1 MFQKFLNLSRVH
13 KRLISVFADTVVLL
27 FALWAAFSL
36 RLEQRY
42 WMPDRDQLIVFGL
55 TVLFTIA
62 VFVKLGLYRA
72 VIRYLSDRAFVTV
85 ITGVFVSAI
94 TLILLGYWLEVMVP
108 RSVPIIY
115 GALAFIF
122 VSGTRMTVRML
133 VNRPK
138 HRNKEFVG
146 IVGAGETGL
155 QLANALDQ
163 GTEYHPSAFISL
175 LKANHRAL
183 VNGIPVYDISHI
195 ERVVKDHRIKRLLL
209 ALDADSGIDRK
220 RLLRR
225 LEPLAIP
232 VQTVPSM
239 SELVAGQARIN
250 DIRDLEIEDLLGR
263 DPVQPDNAQVA
274 ESLYNRSVLV
284 TGAGGSIGSELCRQI
299 IRHRPSRLVLFEQ
312 SEFSLYAIEREL
324 QALNRIE
331 ALGVEIK
338 PLLGSVT
345 HRRRCESVMRS
356 FGIETVYHAAA
367 YKHVPLVEHNVIEG
381 VQNNVFGTFHVAEAA
396 IAAGVRRFVLISTDK
411 AVRPTNVMGASKRM
425 AELVLQGLA
434 QRQSDT
440 IFSMVRFG
448 NVLGSSGSVVPLF
461 RDQIRDGG
469 PVTVTHPDII
479 RYFMTIPEASQL
491 VLQAGSMGQGGEVF
505 VLDMGE
511 PVKIADLARKMIH
524 LMGLT
529 EKTDDDPGGDIEVV
543 FNGLRPGEKLY
554 EELLIGDNPQGTSHP
569 RIMMAREVSM
579 SPEDLEETLN
589 KLLIAS
595 QEFNCDRVVE
605 ILTKAPTGFSPTGR
619 VADLVWQV
627 GNSEQREPLA
637 LDSKLDDIVSE
648 PRHDEDLSQPEPT
661 DQRDPGQKTLY
672 SVTEGLT
679 TQEMGETARDKGKMS
694 RSQLE

>member
-1 MFQKFLNLSRVH
+1 MFQRFLNLSRVH
-13 KRLISVFADTVVLL
+13 KRLISVFADVAVLF

-36 RLEQRY
+36 RLDQQF
-42 WMPDRDQLIVFGL
+42 WVPDRGQLIVSGL
-55 TVLFTIA
+55 TVAITIA

-72 VIRYLSDRAFVTV
+72 VIRYLSDRAFITV

-94 TLILLGYWLEVMVP
+94 TLILLGYWLEVLVP

-138 HRNKEFVG
+138 HNNKQYVG

-163 GTEYHPSAFISL
+163 GTEYHPCAFISL

-220 RLLRR
+220 RLLKR

-232 VQTVPSM
+232 VQTVPTM

-274 ESLYNRSVLV
+274 ASLYNRSVLV

-299 IRHRPSRLVLFEQ
+299 IRHRPARLVLFEQ

-324 QALNRIE
+324 QALNSIE
-331 ALGVEIK
+331 GLGVEIN

-345 HRRRCESVMRS
+345 HRRRCETVMRS

-396 IAAGVRRFVLISTDK
+396 IAAGVQRFVLISTDK

-434 QRQSDT
+434 QRQSGT

-511 PVKIADLARKMIH
+511 PVKIADLARKMVH
-524 LMGLT
+524 LMGLV
-529 EKTDDDPGGDIEVV
+529 EKTDDRPDGDVEIV
-543 FNGLRPGEKLY
+543 FSGLRPGEKLY
-554 EELLIGDNPQGTSHP
+554 EELLIGDNPQGTAHP
-569 RIMMAREVSM
+569 RIMMAREASM
-579 SPEDLEETLN
+579 PWDEVEQTLN
-589 KLLIAS
+589 GLIRAS
-595 QEFNCDRVVE
+595 HEFDCQGIVD
-605 ILTKAPTGFSPTGR
+605 ILKNAPTGFSPNGS
-619 VADLVWQV
+619 VADLVWCNGAKDV
-627 GNSEQREPLA
+627 IPFKVEKVR
-637 LDSKLDDIVSE
+637 
-648 PRHDEDLSQPEPT
+648 
-661 DQRDPGQKTLY
+661 
-672 SVTEGLT
+672 
-679 TQEMGETARDKGKMS
+679 
-694 RSQLE
+694 QLHQ

>member
-1 MFQKFLNLSRVH
+1 MFERFLNLSRFH
-13 KRLISVFADTVVLL
+13 KRLVSVFVDVLAL
-27 FALWAAFSL
+27 FFALWAAFSL
-36 RLEQRY
+36 RL
-42 WMPDRDQLIVFGL
+42 DQQFWVPNQGQLVVCGL
-55 TVLFTIA
+55 TVVCTIV

-72 VIRYLSDRAFVTV
+72 VVRYLSDRAFLTV
-85 ITGVFVSAI
+85 ISGVFISAI
-94 TLILLGYWLEVMVP
+94 TLILLGYWLEIQVP

-133 VNRPK
+133 VHRPK
-138 HRNKEFVG
+138 NRNKQFVA

-155 QLANALDQ
+155 QLANALEQ
-163 GTEYHPSAFISL
+163 GTEYHPCAFITL
-175 LKANHRAL
+175 RKGNHRAL

-195 ERVVKDHRIKRLLL
+195 ERAVKEHRIKRLLL
-209 ALDADSGIDRK
+209 ALDANSGIDRK
-220 RLLRR
+220 RLLKK

-232 VQTVPSM
+232 VQTVPTM

-250 DIRDLEIEDLLGR
+250 DVRDLEIEDLLGR

-274 ESLYNRSVLV
+274 RSLYDGAVMV

-299 IRHRPSRLVLFEQ
+299 IQHRPSKLVLFEQ
-312 SEFSLYAIEREL
+312 SEYSLYAIEREL
-324 QALNRIE
+324 QAINRIE
-331 ALGVEIK
+331 GLSVEIHA
-338 PLLGSVT
+338 LLGSVT
-345 HRRRCESVMRS
+345 HRRRCEIAMRS

-396 IAAGVRRFVLISTDK
+396 IAAGVKRFVLISTDK

-511 PVKIADLARKMIH
+511 PVKIADLARKMVH
-524 LMGLT
+524 LMGLV
-529 EKTDDDPGGDIEVV
+529 EKTDDRPDGDVEIV
-543 FNGLRPGEKLY
+543 FSGLRPGEKLY
-554 EELLIGDNPQGTSHP
+554 EELLIGDNPQGTAHP
-569 RIMMAREVSM
+569 RIMMAREASM
-579 SPEDLEETLN
+579 PWEEVEQTLN
-589 KLLIAS
+589 GLIRAS
-595 QEFNCDRVVE
+595 HEFDCQGIVD
-605 ILTKAPTGFSPTGR
+605 ILKNAPTGFAPNGN
-619 VADLVWQV
+619 VADLVWCNGAKDVIPFQV
-627 GNSEQREPLA
+627 
-637 LDSKLDDIVSE
+637 
-648 PRHDEDLSQPEPT
+648 
-661 DQRDPGQKTLY
+661 
-672 SVTEGLT
+672 
-679 TQEMGETARDKGKMS
+679 DKV
-694 RSQLE
+694 RQLHQ

>member
-1 MFQKFLNLSRVH
+1 MFEKFLNLSRVH
-13 KRLISVFADTVVLL
+13 KRIVSVCADVVVLF

-36 RLEQRY
+36 RLEQQF
-42 WMPDRDQLIVFGL
+42 WLPNQGQVIVSAL
-55 TVLFTIA
+55 TVVFTIA

-72 VIRYLSDRAFVTV
+72 VIRYLSDRAFITV
-85 ITGVFVSAI
+85 ITGVVISAI
-94 TLILLGYWLEVMVP
+94 TLILLGYWLEVLVP

-133 VNRPK
+133 VNRPR
-138 HRNKEFVG
+138 HRNKQFVA

-163 GTEYHPSAFISL
+163 GTEYHPAAFISL

-183 VNGIPVYDISHI
+183 INGIPAYDISHV
-195 ERVVKDHRIKRLLL
+195 ERVVAEHRIKRLLL

-220 RLLRR
+220 RLLKR
-225 LEPLAIP
+225 LESLSIP
-232 VQTVPSM
+232 VQTVPTM

-274 ESLYNRSVLV
+274 ASLYNKVILV

-299 IRHRPSRLVLFEQ
+299 ILHRPSKLVLFEQ

-331 ALGVEIK
+331 GLGVEVHA
-338 PLLGSVT
+338 LLGSVS

-367 YKHVPLVEHNVIEG
+367 YKHVPLVEHNIIEG
-381 VQNNVFGTFHVAEAA
+381 VQNNVFGTLHVAEAA
-396 IAAGVRRFVLISTDK
+396 IASGVKRFVLVSTDK

-434 QRQSDT
+434 HRQSET
-440 IFSMVRFG
+440 VFSMVRFG

-511 PVKIADLARKMIH
+511 PVKIADLARKMVH
-524 LMGLT
+524 LMGMS
-529 EKTDDDPGGDIEVV
+529 EKTGDQPDGDIEIV
-543 FNGLRPGEKLY
+543 FSGLRPGEKLY

-569 RIMMAREVSM
+569 RIMMAKEVSM
-579 SPEDLEETLN
+579 PWSEVEQTLTR
-589 KLLIAS
+589 LMQAS
-595 QEFNCDRVVE
+595 HNFDCQEMVE
-605 ILTKAPTGFSPTGR
+605 ILKAAPTGFAPNGG
-619 VADLVWQV
+619 VEDLVWCNGV
-627 GNSEQREPLA
+627 RTLDGPAESSDNVRRLPLA
-637 LDSKLDDIVSE
+637 
-648 PRHDEDLSQPEPT
+648 
-661 DQRDPGQKTLY
+661 
-672 SVTEGLT
+672 
-679 TQEMGETARDKGKMS
+679 
-694 RSQLE
+694 

>member
-1 MFQKFLNLSRVH
+1 MFQRFLNLSRVH
-13 KRLISVFADTVVLL
+13 KRLISVFADVAVLF

-36 RLEQRY
+36 RLDQQF
-42 WMPDRDQLIVFGL
+42 WVPDRGQLIVSGL
-55 TVLFTIA
+55 TVAITIA

-72 VIRYLSDRAFVTV
+72 VIRYLSDRAFITV

-94 TLILLGYWLEVMVP
+94 TLILLGYWLEVLVP

-138 HRNKEFVG
+138 NRNKQYVG

-163 GTEYHPSAFISL
+163 GTEYHPCAFISL

-220 RLLRR
+220 RLLKR

-232 VQTVPSM
+232 VQTVPTM

-274 ESLYNRSVLV
+274 ASLYNRSVLV

-299 IRHRPSRLVLFEQ
+299 IRHRPARLVLFEQ

-324 QALNRIE
+324 QALNSIE
-331 ALGVEIK
+331 GLGVEIN

-345 HRRRCESVMRS
+345 HRRRCETVMRS

-396 IAAGVRRFVLISTDK
+396 IAAGVQRFVLISTDK

-434 QRQSDT
+434 QRQSGT

-524 LMGLT
+524 LMGLL
-529 EKTDDDPGGDIEVV
+529 EKTDDRPDGDIEIV
-543 FNGLRPGEKLY
+543 FSGLRPGEKLY
-554 EELLIGDNPQGTSHP
+554 EELLIGDNPQGTAHP
-569 RIMMAREVSM
+569 RIMMAREASM
-579 SPEDLEETLN
+579 PWEEVEQTLN
-589 KLLIAS
+589 GLIRAS
-595 QEFNCDRVVE
+595 HEFDCQGIVD
-605 ILTKAPTGFSPTGR
+605 ILKNAPTGFSPNGS
-619 VADLVWQV
+619 VADLVWCNGAKDVIPFQV
-627 GNSEQREPLA
+627 EKVR
-637 LDSKLDDIVSE
+637 
-648 PRHDEDLSQPEPT
+648 
-661 DQRDPGQKTLY
+661 
-672 SVTEGLT
+672 
-679 TQEMGETARDKGKMS
+679 
-694 RSQLE
+694 QLHQ

>member
-1 MFQKFLNLSRVH
+1 MFEKFLNLSRVH
-13 KRLISVFADTVVLL
+13 KRLVSVFADVAVLF

-36 RLEQRY
+36 RLEQQF
-42 WMPDRDQLIVFGL
+42 WVPDQGQLIVSGL
-55 TVLFTIA
+55 TVVFTIA
-62 VFVKLGLYRA
+62 VFIKLGLYRA
-72 VIRYLSDRAFVTV
+72 VIRYLSDRAFITV
-85 ITGVFVSAI
+85 ITGVVISSI
-94 TLILLGYWLEVMVP
+94 TLILLGYWLEVQVP

-133 VNRPK
+133 VNRPR
-138 HRNKEFVG
+138 HRNKQFVA

-163 GTEYHPSAFISL
+163 GTEYHPAAFITL

-183 VNGIPVYDISHI
+183 INGIPVYDISHI
-195 ERVVKDHRIKRLLL
+195 ERVVREHRIKRLLL

-220 RLLRR
+220 RLLKK

-232 VQTVPSM
+232 VQTVPTM

-274 ESLYNRSVLV
+274 RSLYDRAVMV

-299 IRHRPSRLVLFEQ
+299 IQHRPSKLVLFEQ

-324 QALNRIE
+324 QAINQIE
-331 ALGVEIK
+331 ALGVEIH

-345 HRRRCESVMRS
+345 HRRRCETAMRS

-367 YKHVPLVEHNVIEG
+367 YKHVPLVEHNIIEG

-396 IAAGVRRFVLISTDK
+396 IAAGVKRFVLISTDK
-411 AVRPTNVMGASKRM
+411 AVRPTNVMGASKRL

-524 LMGLT
+524 LMGLM
-529 EKTDDDPGGDIEVV
+529 EKTDDRPDGDIEIV
-543 FNGLRPGEKLY
+543 FSGLRPGEKLY
-554 EELLIGDNPQGTSHP
+554 EELLIGDNPQGTAHP

-579 SPEDLEETLN
+579 PWDEVEQTLN
-589 KLLIAS
+589 RLMRAS
-595 QEFNCDRVVE
+595 HEFDCDE
-605 ILTKAPTGFSPTGR
+605 IMKILKAAPTGFAHNGD
-619 VADLVWQV
+619 VADLVWCNGNQERV
-627 GNSEQREPLA
+627 GEARNEDKVRRLPLA
-637 LDSKLDDIVSE
+637 
-648 PRHDEDLSQPEPT
+648 
-661 DQRDPGQKTLY
+661 
-672 SVTEGLT
+672 
-679 TQEMGETARDKGKMS
+679 
-694 RSQLE
+694 

>member
-1 MFQKFLNLSRVH
+1 MFEKFLNLSRVH
-13 KRLISVFADTVVLL
+13 KRLVSVLADVAVLF

-36 RLEQRY
+36 RLEQQF
-42 WMPDRDQLIVFGL
+42 WVPDQGQLIVSGL
-55 TVLFTIA
+55 TVVFTIA

-72 VIRYLSDRAFVTV
+72 VIRYLSDRAFITV
-85 ITGVFVSAI
+85 ITGVVVSAI
-94 TLILLGYWLEVMVP
+94 TLILLGYWLEVQVP

-133 VNRPK
+133 VNRPR
-138 HRNKEFVG
+138 HRNKQFVA
-146 IVGAGETGL
+146 IVGSGETGL

-163 GTEYHPSAFISL
+163 GTEYHPAAFITL

-183 VNGIPVYDISHI
+183 INGIPVYDISHI
-195 ERVVKDHRIKRLLL
+195 ERVVREHRIKRLLL

-220 RLLRR
+220 RLLKK

-232 VQTVPSM
+232 VQTVPTM

-274 ESLYNRSVLV
+274 RSLYDRAVMV

-299 IRHRPSRLVLFEQ
+299 ILHRPSKLVLFEQ

-324 QALNRIE
+324 QAINQIE
-331 ALGVEIK
+331 ALGVEIH

-345 HRRRCESVMRS
+345 HRRRCETAMRS

-396 IAAGVRRFVLISTDK
+396 IAAGVKRFVLISTDK
-411 AVRPTNVMGASKRM
+411 AVRPTNVMGASKRL

-524 LMGLT
+524 LMGLM
-529 EKTDDDPGGDIEVV
+529 EKTDDRPDGDIEIV
-543 FNGLRPGEKLY
+543 FSGLRPGEKLY
-554 EELLIGDNPQGTSHP
+554 EELLIGDNPQGTAHP

-579 SPEDLEETLN
+579 PWDEVEQTLN
-589 KLLIAS
+589 RLMRAS
-595 QEFNCDRVVE
+595 HDFDCQEIIQ
-605 ILTKAPTGFSPTGR
+605 ILKTAPTGFAPNGD
-619 VADLVWQV
+619 VADLVWCNGDRQLTV
-627 GNSEQREPLA
+627 A
-637 LDSKLDDIVSE
+637 
-648 PRHDEDLSQPEPT
+648 SQE
-661 DQRDPGQKTLY
+661 
-672 SVTEGLT
+672 S
-679 TQEMGETARDKGKMS
+679 DKI
-694 RSQLE
+694 RRFPA

>member
-1 MFQKFLNLSRVH
+1 MFEKFLNLSRVN
-13 KRLISVFADTVVLL
+13 KRLVSVFADVVVLF

-36 RLEQRY
+36 RLEQQF
-42 WMPDRDQLIVFGL
+42 WVPDQGQLIVSAL
-55 TVLFTIA
+55 TVVFTIA
-62 VFVKLGLYRA
+62 VFIKLGLYRA
-72 VIRYLSDRAFVTV
+72 VVRYLSDRAFITV
-85 ITGVFVSAI
+85 ISGVVISAV
-94 TLILLGYWLEVMVP
+94 TLILLGYWLEVLVP

-133 VNRPK
+133 VNRPR
-138 HRNKEFVG
+138 HRNKEFVA

-183 VNGIPVYDISHI
+183 INGIPVYDISHI
-195 ERVVKDHRIKRLLL
+195 DRAVKDHRIKRLLL
-209 ALDADSGIDRK
+209 ALDANSGIDRK
-220 RLLRR
+220 RLLRK
-225 LEPLAIP
+225 LEHLAIP
-232 VQTVPSM
+232 VQTVPTM

-274 ESLYNRSVLV
+274 ASLYGKSVMV

-299 IRHRPSRLVLFEQ
+299 IQHRPSRLVLFEQ

-331 ALGVEIK
+331 GLGVEIH

-345 HRRRCESVMRS
+345 HRRRCEAAMRS
-356 FGIETVYHAAA
+356 FGVETVYHAAA
-367 YKHVPLVEHNVIEG
+367 YKHVPLVEHNIIEG

-396 IAAGVRRFVLISTDK
+396 IACGVKRFVLISTDK

-434 QRQSDT
+434 QRQSGT
-440 IFSMVRFG
+440 VFSMVRFG

-461 RDQIRDGG
+461 RDQIKDGG

-524 LMGLT
+524 LMGLI
-529 EKTDDDPGGDIEVV
+529 EKTDENPQGDIEII
-543 FNGLRPGEKLY
+543 FSGLRPGEKLY
-554 EELLIGDNPQGTSHP
+554 EELLIGDDPQGTSHP

-579 SPEDLEETLN
+579 PWDKVEMTLN
-589 KLLIAS
+589 RLMRAS
-595 QEFNCDRVVE
+595 QEFDCQQVVE
-605 ILTKAPTGFSPTGR
+605 VLRSTPTGYAPNGG
-619 VADLVWQV
+619 VEDLVWLN
-627 GNSEQREPLA
+627 GGS
-637 LDSKLDDIVSE
+637 S
-648 PRHDEDLSQPEPT
+648 
-661 DQRDPGQKTLY
+661 
-672 SVTEGLT
+672 SVKMVVEEGVVRRLPF
-679 TQEMGETARDKGKMS
+679 S
-694 RSQLE
+694 

>member
-1 MFQKFLNLSRVH
+1 MFEKFLNLSRVH
-13 KRLISVFADTVVLL
+13 KRLVSVLADVAVLF

-36 RLEQRY
+36 RLEQQF
-42 WMPDRDQLIVFGL
+42 WMPDQGQLIVSGL
-55 TVLFTIA
+55 TVVFTIA

-72 VIRYLSDRAFVTV
+72 VIRYLSDRAFITV
-85 ITGVFVSAI
+85 ITGVVVSAI
-94 TLILLGYWLEVMVP
+94 TLILLGYWFEVQVP

-138 HRNKEFVG
+138 HRNKQFVA

-163 GTEYHPSAFISL
+163 GTEYHPAAFITL

-183 VNGIPVYDISHI
+183 INGIPVYDISHI
-195 ERVVKDHRIKRLLL
+195 ERVLREHRIKRLLL
-209 ALDADSGIDRK
+209 ALDVDSGIDRK
-220 RLLRR
+220 RLLKR

-232 VQTVPSM
+232 VQTVPTM

-263 DPVQPDNAQVA
+263 DPVQPDNAQVSR
-274 ESLYNRSVLV
+274 SLYDRAVMV

-299 IRHRPSRLVLFEQ
+299 IQHRPSRLVLFEQ

-324 QALNRIE
+324 QAINSIE
-331 ALGVEIK
+331 GLGVEIH

-345 HRRRCESVMRS
+345 HRRRCETAMRS

-367 YKHVPLVEHNVIEG
+367 YKHVPLVEHNIIEG

-396 IAAGVRRFVLISTDK
+396 IAAGVKRFVLISTDK
-411 AVRPTNVMGASKRM
+411 AVRPTNVMGASKRL

-461 RDQIRDGG
+461 RDQVRDGG
-469 PVTVTHPDII
+469 PITVTHPDII

-524 LMGLT
+524 LMGLM
-529 EKTDDDPGGDIEVV
+529 EKTDERPDGDIEIV
-543 FNGLRPGEKLY
+543 FSGLRPGEKLY
-554 EELLIGDNPQGTSHP
+554 EELLIGDNPQGTAHP

-579 SPEDLEETLN
+579 PWDEVEQTLN
-589 KLLIAS
+589 RLMRAS
-595 QEFNCDRVVE
+595 HEFDCDE
-605 ILTKAPTGFSPTGR
+605 IMKILKTAPTGFAHNGD
-619 VADLVWQV
+619 VADLVWCNGNHEVV
-627 GNSEQREPLA
+627 GE
-637 LDSKLDDIVSE
+637 
-648 PRHDEDLSQPEPT
+648 
-661 DQRDPGQKTLY
+661 
-672 SVTEGLT
+672 
-679 TQEMGETARDKGKMS
+679 ARDADKVRRLPLG
-694 RSQLE
+694 

>member
-1 MFQKFLNLSRVH
+1 MFEKFLNLSRVN
-13 KRLISVFADTVVLL
+13 KRLVSVFADVVVLF

-36 RLEQRY
+36 RLEQQF
-42 WMPDRDQLIVFGL
+42 WVPDQGQLIVSAL
-55 TVLFTIA
+55 TVVFTIA
-62 VFVKLGLYRA
+62 VFIRLGLYRA
-72 VIRYLSDRAFVTV
+72 VVRYLSDRAFITV
-85 ITGVFVSAI
+85 ISGVVISAV
-94 TLILLGYWLEVMVP
+94 TLILLGYWLEVLVP

-133 VNRPK
+133 VNRPR
-138 HRNKEFVG
+138 HRNKEFVA

-155 QLANALDQ
+155 HLANALDQ

-183 VNGIPVYDISHI
+183 INGIPVYDISHI
-195 ERVVKDHRIKRLLL
+195 DRAVKEHRIKRLLL
-209 ALDADSGIDRK
+209 ALDANSGIDRK
-220 RLLRR
+220 RLLRK
-225 LEPLAIP
+225 LEHLAIP
-232 VQTVPSM
+232 VQTVPTM

-274 ESLYNRSVLV
+274 ASLYGKTVMV

-299 IRHRPSRLVLFEQ
+299 IQHRPSRLVLFEQ

-331 ALGVEIK
+331 SLGVEIH

-345 HRRRCESVMRS
+345 HRRRCEAAMRS
-356 FGIETVYHAAA
+356 FGVETVYHAAA
-367 YKHVPLVEHNVIEG
+367 YKHVPLVEHNIIEG

-396 IAAGVRRFVLISTDK
+396 IACGVKRFVLVSTDK

-440 IFSMVRFG
+440 VFSMVRFG

-524 LMGLT
+524 LMGLI
-529 EKTDDDPGGDIEVV
+529 EKTDENPQGDVEII
-543 FNGLRPGEKLY
+543 FSGLRPGEKLY
-554 EELLIGDNPQGTSHP
+554 EELLIGDDPQGTSHP

-579 SPEDLEETLN
+579 PWDKVEITLN
-589 KLLIAS
+589 RLMRAS
-595 QEFNCDRVVE
+595 QEFDCQQVVE
-605 ILTKAPTGFSPTGR
+605 ILRSTPTGYAPNGG
-619 VADLVWQV
+619 VEDLVWLN
-627 GNSEQREPLA
+627 GGSNSVKKVAGEGVVR
-637 LDSKLDDIVSE
+637 KLPVS
-648 PRHDEDLSQPEPT
+648 
-661 DQRDPGQKTLY
+661 
-672 SVTEGLT
+672 
-679 TQEMGETARDKGKMS
+679 
-694 RSQLE
+694 

>member
-1 MFQKFLNLSRVH
+1 MFEKFLNLSRVH
-13 KRLISVFADTVVLL
+13 KRLVSVFADVAVLF

-36 RLEQRY
+36 RLEQRF
-42 WMPDRDQLIVFGL
+42 WVPDQGQLIVSGL
-55 TVLFTIA
+55 TVVFTIA
-62 VFVKLGLYRA
+62 VFIKLGLYRA
-72 VIRYLSDRAFVTV
+72 VIRYLSDRAFITV
-85 ITGVFVSAI
+85 ITGVVISSI
-94 TLILLGYWLEVMVP
+94 TLILLGYWLEVQVP

-133 VNRPK
+133 VNRPR
-138 HRNKEFVG
+138 HRNKQFVA

-163 GTEYHPSAFISL
+163 GTEYHPAAFITL

-183 VNGIPVYDISHI
+183 INGIPVYDISHI
-195 ERVVKDHRIKRLLL
+195 ERVVREHRIKRLLL

-220 RLLRR
+220 RLLKK

-232 VQTVPSM
+232 VQTVPTM

-250 DIRDLEIEDLLGR
+250 DIRDLELEDLLGR

-274 ESLYNRSVLV
+274 TSLYERAVMV

-299 IRHRPSRLVLFEQ
+299 IQHRPSKLVLFEQ

-324 QALNRIE
+324 QAINQIE
-331 ALGVEIK
+331 ALGVEIH

-345 HRRRCESVMRS
+345 HRRRCETAMRS

-396 IAAGVRRFVLISTDK
+396 IAAGVKRFVLISTDK
-411 AVRPTNVMGASKRM
+411 AVRPTNVMGASKRL

-524 LMGLT
+524 LMGLM
-529 EKTDDDPGGDIEVV
+529 EKTDDRPDGDIEIV
-543 FNGLRPGEKLY
+543 FSGLRPGEKLY
-554 EELLIGDNPQGTSHP
+554 EELLIGDNPQGTAHP

-579 SPEDLEETLN
+579 PWDEVEQTLN
-589 KLLIAS
+589 RLMRAS
-595 QEFNCDRVVE
+595 HDFDCQEIIQ
-605 ILTKAPTGFSPTGR
+605 ILKTAPTGFAPNGD
-619 VADLVWQV
+619 VADLVWCNGDRQLTV
-627 GNSEQREPLA
+627 A
-637 LDSKLDDIVSE
+637 
-648 PRHDEDLSQPEPT
+648 SQE
-661 DQRDPGQKTLY
+661 
-672 SVTEGLT
+672 S
-679 TQEMGETARDKGKMS
+679 DKI
-694 RSQLE
+694 RRFPA